1 MKKTPIYELHK
12 KLGGKLIDFGGW
24 ELPVLYTSIIEEH
37 TAVRENAGLFDVSHM
52 GEITIKGKDAKAF
65 VNYLI
70 TNDISAISNQ
80 QVVYTPMCY
89 HDGGT
94 VDDLLVYQKNE
105 CDYFLVVNASNVEKD
120 INWINSQVKEFDV
133 VVNNCSDEYTQ
144 IAIQGPKAEEI
155 LQTLTTTSLKQI
167 SFFTFNEKV
176 DINGTIALVSRTG
189 YTGEDGFEIYA
200 NAKDGLKLFSLLLK
214 TGKEYGLLPCGLGA
228 RDTLRFESALPLYG
242 HELTKDI
249 TPVEAGL
256 TYFIKPEKDKFIGKE
271 IIASQMENR
280 PKRRLVGFEMIDK
293 GIARSG
299 YSVLDEQGRKIG
311 FVTSGSFSPSLQK
324 NLGLALIDRKFR
336 KRDTLIYI
344 EIRNKIKQAKVV
356 KKPFY
361 KKKYKK

>member
-1 MKKTPIYELHK
+1 MKKTPINELHK
-12 KLGGKLIDFGGW
+12 ELGGKLIDFGGW

-37 TAVRENAGLFDVSHM
+37 NAVRENAGLFDVSHM
-52 GEITIKGKDAKAF
+52 GEITIKGRDAKDF

-70 TNDISAISNQ
+70 TNDIKNMKEQ
-80 QVVYTPMCY
+80 QIIYTPMCY
-89 HDGGT
+89 QDGGT
-94 VDDLLVYQKNE
+94 VDDLLVYKKNE
-105 CDYFLVVNASNVEKD
+105 QDYFLVVNASNVLKD
-120 INWINSQVKEFDV
+120 FKWISDQVKDFKV
-133 VVNNCSDEYTQ
+133 TINNVSNDYAQ
-144 IAIQGPKAEEI
+144 IAIQGPKAEMI
-155 LQTLTTTSLKQI
+155 LQKLTSTSLQQI
-167 SFFTFNEKV
+167 TFFTFNEAV
-176 DINGTIALVSRTG
+176 DINGIKALVSRTG

-200 NAKDGLKLFSLLLK
+200 DAKDGSELFSLLLHA
-214 TGKEYGLLPCGLGA
+214 GKDHGILPCGLGA

-256 TYFIKPEKDKFIGKE
+256 TYFIKPEKDKFIGKDKIVKQIE
-271 IIASQMENR
+271 EK

-293 GIARSG
+293 GIARSE
-299 YSVLDEQGRKIG
+299 YTVLDEEGNKIG

-324 NLGLALIDRKFR
+324 NLGLALVERSYR

-344 EIRNKIKQAKVV
+344 EVRNKIKQAKVV

>member
-1 MKKTPIYELHK
+1 MKKTPINELHK
-12 KLGGKLIDFGGW
+12 ELGGKLIDFGGW

-37 TAVRENAGLFDVSHM
+37 NAVRENAGLFDVSHM
-52 GEITIKGKDAKAF
+52 GEITIKGSDAKAF
-65 VNYLI
+65 INYLI
-70 TNDISAISNQ
+70 TNDISTISNQ

-94 VDDLLVYQKNE
+94 VDDLLVYQKSE
-105 CDYFLVVNASNVEKD
+105 FDYLLVVNASNVLKD
-120 INWINSQVKEFDV
+120 FKWISDQVKDFKV
-133 VVNNCSDEYTQ
+133 TVKNCSNEYVQ
-144 IAIQGPKAEEI
+144 IAIQGPKAEKI
-155 LQTLTTTSLKQI
+155 LQLLTSTSLQQI
-167 SFFTFNEKV
+167 SFFTFIEKV
-176 DINGTIALVSRTG
+176 DINGIKALVSRTG

-200 NAKDGLKLFSLLLK
+200 DAKDGSKLFSLLLQ
-214 TGKEYGLLPCGLGA
+214 TGKDYGILPCGLGA

-256 TYFIKPEKDKFIGKE
+256 TYFIKPEKENFIGKDKIVKQIE
-271 IIASQMENR
+271 EK

-293 GIARSG
+293 GIARSE
-299 YSVLDEQGRKIG
+299 YLVFDEEGNKIG

-324 NLGLALIDRKFR
+324 NLGLALVDRKFR

-344 EIRNKIKQAKVV
+344 EVRNKTKQAKVV